1 MPQTLLGYKNY
12 SHLTLNDRIRIET
25 LTHLGISQTE
35 IAAAVGCSQST
46 VSRELRRNQPPKN
59 KVKYNAEKA
68 HQRSSERK
76 YNAAKKMHLNNPLIR
91 KYVHE
96 MIVIGW
102 SPEQI
107 AGRIKIDY
115 PGLKTNYESIYLYI
129 YKEKTEL
136 IQYLPKRHR
145 KRKKRGLKVKNRVGK
160 ILNRISIDERPEIVN
175 TRSRVGDLEIDT
187 LGSRKSKKCVQ
198 VIVDRKT
205 HYVHINLLENKS
217 TEEMMDKA
225 RRSLEKLP
233 PEFRRTITFDNG
245 TENAG
250 HMKLKTELGIETYFC
265 HPYHSWEKG
274 TVENTIGII
283 RRVFPKSTNFS
294 NVTDEE
300 LKELEKKLNNRP
312 RKCLNFMTSNEV
324 MKLCTS

>member
-1 MPQTLLGYKNY
+1 MHQTLSGYKNY
-12 SHLTLNDRIRIET
+12 IHLTLNDRIRIET
-25 LTHLGISQTE
+25 LTQLGLSQTE

-46 VSRELRRNQPPKN
+46 VSRELKRNQPPKN
-59 KVKYNAEKA
+59 KVRYNAEKA

-76 YNAAKKMHLNNPLIR
+76 FAAAKKTHLNNPLIR
-91 KYVHE
+91 EYVHK
-96 MIVIGW
+96 MLLIGW

-107 AGRIKIDY
+107 AGRIGIDH

-129 YKEKTEL
+129 YNERTDL

-160 ILNRISIDERPEIVN
+160 ILHRIPIDERPEIVN

-205 HYVHINLLENKS
+205 HYTHINLLENKS
-217 TEEMMDKA
+217 TEEMMNKA
-225 RRSLEKLP
+225 IKSLKKLP

-250 HMKLKTELGIETYFC
+250 HIRLKNELEIETYFC

-294 NVTDEE
+294 NVTNEE
-300 LKELEKKLNNRP
+300 LKDLEKKLNNRP
-312 RKCLNFMTSNEV
+312 RKCLNFMTSKEV